1 MEKKK
6 TPPNLSLTH
15 SLYSSV
21 TQNIHFISILVFQW
35 QQDYLNAG
43 SSLAELEY
51 NSNYFS
57 LDIDDCFVE
66 KKC

>member
-6 TPPNLSLTH
+6 KPNLSLTH

-51 NSNYFS
+51 NSFS
-57 LDIDDCFVE
+57 LAIDDCFVE